1 MATSSH
7 TAELRRGSR
16 RQPEASRNSILQAA
30 LAEFAREG
38 LAGARMDAIAEA
50 AGVNKALLYYYFEDK
65 ETLYGGILDRFFER
79 LADRIMAVCD
89 QPGSAGER
97 FLAYVRTHYDA
108 IAESPFYT
116 HIFMSELMSASRG
129 GSPHLDRIFA
139 RYMRPIGGRVLQL
152 VAEGIRRREFRA
164 VDPNQFL
171 PSAIGSIVHYF
182 LTAPLRQKFMPQM
195 DFTSAAA
202 IQQRRAA
209 VLDFIAAALFA
220 NREAGIKLAAK
231 ISAHKSAPAPHRK
244 HRRPQT
250 PESLLADST
259 PEGMKARP
267 EGGSPIRASFA
278 RTGVG
283 EGPAQLNSANS
294 ESLPIASEPSTPS
307 RQRHES
313 RRTRPAG
320 AAQLSPAQ
328 DRERGRSAGSRAPQR
343 SSPLGATHRAPKNAA
358 IHHGKGKRS

>member
-1 MATSSH
+1 MATGSSP
-7 TAELRRGSR
+7 AELRRGSR
-16 RQPEASRNSILQAA
+16 RQPEASRNAILHAA

-79 LADRIMAVCD
+79 LSLRIMAVCD

-108 IAESPFYT
+108 IAESPFYA

-129 GSPHLDRIFA
+129 GSPHLDRIFD
-139 RYMRPIGGRVLQL
+139 RYMRRIAGRVLQL
-152 VAEGIRRREFRA
+152 VEEGVKRREFRA

-182 LTAPLRQKFMPQM
+182 LTAPLRHKFLPGV
-195 DFTSAAA
+195 DTTSPKA

-220 NREAGIKLAAK
+220 DREAGVKLAAK
-231 ISAHKSAPAPHRK
+231 IAARREHNATLSAVPRK
-244 HRRPQT
+244 
-250 PESLLADST
+250 
-259 PEGMKARP
+259 
-267 EGGSPIRASFA
+267 
-278 RTGVG
+278 
-283 EGPAQLNSANS
+283 
-294 ESLPIASEPSTPS
+294 
-307 RQRHES
+307 
-313 RRTRPAG
+313 
-320 AAQLSPAQ
+320 
-328 DRERGRSAGSRAPQR
+328 
-343 SSPLGATHRAPKNAA
+343 
-358 IHHGKGKRS
+358 KGKQS